1 MCVCLSFL
9 TRTIVCVF
17 ICKVAQRLS
26 HSPVLECLHRVAWHE
41 SRKVYS
47 GLNLAIHSVGK
58 NGKTDDRVTNRYMPL
73 ISVLHL
79 LLVRA
84 RKMREVL
91 QEIYLKREK
100 LPSMSRPLSTA
111 GLYIYFF
118 KSVCIKSR
126 TIIPYL
132 HSINFLKV
140 HSRQQERILEQ

>member
-1 MCVCLSFL
+1 MCVCVCLPFL

-17 ICKVAQRLS
+17 ICKVATQKLS

-47 GLNLAIHSVGK
+47 GLNLAIHSVGR
-58 NGKTDDRVTNRYMPL
+58 NGKTDDLVKNRYMPL

-111 GLYIYFF
+111 GLYFF
-118 KSVCIKSR
+118 
-126 TIIPYL
+126 
-132 HSINFLKV
+132 FLK
-140 HSRQQERILEQ
+140 RLY